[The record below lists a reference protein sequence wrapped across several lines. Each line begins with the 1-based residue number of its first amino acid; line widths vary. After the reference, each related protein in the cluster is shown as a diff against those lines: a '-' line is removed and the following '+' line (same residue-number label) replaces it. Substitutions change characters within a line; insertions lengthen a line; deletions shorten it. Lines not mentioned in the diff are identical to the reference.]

1 MKTLKTEKPQM
12 STDTF
17 GAPKPPRPITT
28 PTHRTP
34 ALTTQTRTVHRT
46 TRRRTR
52 KNTQRNTRPT
62 NNDRNQTENNRR
74 TTQGQTLTFILHLAT
89 VGLRVFQLRLRRHYE
104 IVLAQTLEGMGRQS
118 YLHTAPPDEKVGMM
132 ILDLSNLAQ
141 RIGKVKT
148 SQIGFEPKLFLERIR
163 LENPSRKMPQTLPDF
178 PDDEWHRILAR
189 STFSQ

>member
-1 MKTLKTEKPQM
+1 MKTLKTEKRQL

-17 GAPKPPRPITT
+17 GAPQPPGPTT
-28 PTHRTP
+28 TQTDRAA
-34 ALTTQTRTVHRT
+34 ALTPQTRTVHRT

-89 VGLRVFQLRLRRHYE
+89 VGLRVFQLRLRCHYE

-118 YLHTAPPDEKVGMM
+118 YLHTAPPDEEVGMM
-132 ILDLSNLAQ
+132 ILHLSNLAQ

-148 SQIGFEPKLFLERIR
+148 IQIGFESKLFLER
-163 LENPSRKMPQTLPDF
+163 T
-178 PDDEWHRILAR
+178 
-189 STFSQ
+189 